1 MKSNGIIFFAAFLL
15 AFVGGW
21 LFFGQDDK
29 PSTQTSPTTES
40 ETEKVTDEEKGKE
53 QATASAEEE
62 ILSRNSCLGCHAV
75 SSLGIEGGVTGP
87 DLSGAY
93 EGVEGKHGTDI
104 ESFLTEPTSAVM
116 SSVIGGSPLSDEERT
131 AIIDVLKIASEK

>member
-1 MKSNGIIFFAAFLL
+1 MKSNGIIFIAAFLL
-15 AFVGGW
+15 AFAGGW

-29 PSTQTSPTTES
+29 PSTKTAPTTEV
-40 ETEKVTDEEKGKE
+40 KTDEGKEKE

-62 ILSRNSCLGCHAV
+62 VLSRNSCLACHAV
-75 SSLGIEGGVTGP
+75 SALGIDGGGTGP

-93 EGVEGKHGTDI
+93 EGVEGKHGTDL

-116 SSVIGGSPLSDEERT
+116 STVIAGSPLSDEERT